1 MPCPCLLI
9 DCNDSKNEIFNCI
22 VKITQKNVFVVVIW
36 AISHF
41 YTPMMMSKKV
51 TCVSPE

>member
-22 VKITQKNVFVVVIW
+22 VKITPKKCICGCDLGNQPFL
-36 AISHF
+36 
-41 YTPMMMSKKV
+41 YTHDDVKKGHLRV
-51 TCVSPE
+51 T